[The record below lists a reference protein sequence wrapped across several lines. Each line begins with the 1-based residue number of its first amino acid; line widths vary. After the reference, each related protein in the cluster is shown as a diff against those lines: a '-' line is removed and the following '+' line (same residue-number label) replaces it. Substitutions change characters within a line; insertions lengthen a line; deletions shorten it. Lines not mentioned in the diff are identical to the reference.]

1 MTMTPIEGEAPAVKL
16 TMDQKLKLAAAQRDS
31 QKPTQTNT
39 AAATAAAAN
48 TAAAITGGIGGAL
61 GGIKEGIGGALGG
74 AKAVASKVKE
84 PPIDQVNGTE
94 EDTGPTSPKTPKS
107 PGLGGAIMGGADI
120 IKGGITGTV
129 EGAKKGTDAAME
141 GAKEAATKAGDVG
154 KGALEATLKT
164 LGGKAAFQ
172 QVFASTVDK
181 SDEGLA
187 KAFKK
192 VDVDSSGN
200 ISAAE
205 MSAHIA
211 AVYGGAMDESITTEM
226 LKAADTDGD
235 GEVSLDEFKT
245 IMRAGPDVKPK
256 ASAKKPDNSQWS
268 EPGDF

>member
-1 MTMTPIEGEAPAVKL
+1 MTMASIEGEPPPPVLQRQL

-31 QKPTQTNT
+31 QKYKPQTNT
-39 AAATAAAAN
+39 AAATAAAAG

-61 GGIKEGIGGALGG
+61 GGIKEGVGGALGG
-74 AKAVASKVKE
+74 AKAAAARVNE
-84 PPIDQVNGTE
+84 PPIDQVNGIAEGTE
-94 EDTGPTSPKTPKS
+94 PKSPKTPKS
-107 PGLGGAIMGGADI
+107 PGLGGAIMGGFGGGADL
-120 IKGGITGTV
+120 IKGGIGGAMD
-129 EGAKKGTDAAME
+129 GAKKVGDGAMD
-141 GAKEAATKAGDVG
+141 GAKKVGDGAMDGAKKVGDVG

-172 QVFASTVDK
+172 QVFASAIDK

-211 AVYGGAMDESITTEM
+211 SVYGGAMDESITTEM

-235 GEVSLDEFKT
+235 GEVSLDEFKA
-245 IMRAGPDVKPK
+245 IMRAGPDVKPM
-256 ASAKKPDNSQWS
+256 
-268 EPGDF
+268 

>member
-1 MTMTPIEGEAPAVKL
+1 MTMASIEGEPPAVLQRKL

-31 QKPTQTNT
+31 QKDKPQTNT
-39 AAATAAAAN
+39 AAATAAVAN
-48 TAAAITGGIGGAL
+48 TAADITGGIAGAL
-61 GGIKEGIGGALGG
+61 GGIKEGFGGALGD
-74 AKAVASKVKE
+74 AKTAATRVNE
-84 PPIDQVNGTE
+84 PPIDQVNGIAEGTE
-94 EDTGPTSPKTPKS
+94 PTSPKTPKS
-107 PGLGGAIMGGADI
+107 PGLGGAIMGGIGGGADL
-120 IKGGITGTV
+120 IKGGINGTV
-129 EGAKKGTDAAME
+129 EGAKKGTGAAME
-141 GAKEAATKAGDVG
+141 GAKDAATKAGDVG

-172 QVFASTVDK
+172 QVFASAIDK

-192 VDVDSSGN
+192 VDADSSGN

-211 AVYGGAMDESITTEM
+211 SVYGGAMDESITTEM

-235 GEVSLDEFKT
+235 GEVSLDEFKA

-256 ASAKKPDNSQWS
+256 AR
-268 EPGDF
+268 